1 MEAIRT
7 GMDIIG
13 MGMAVIIIM
22 VIATTI
28 VDIGIDRMASVF
40 GSTFKQVS

>member
-1 MEAIRT
+1 MMEIRMT
-7 GMDIIG
+7 IG
-13 MGMAVIIIM
+13 TRMGAIIIM

-40 GSTFKQVS
+40 GSTFKQAG